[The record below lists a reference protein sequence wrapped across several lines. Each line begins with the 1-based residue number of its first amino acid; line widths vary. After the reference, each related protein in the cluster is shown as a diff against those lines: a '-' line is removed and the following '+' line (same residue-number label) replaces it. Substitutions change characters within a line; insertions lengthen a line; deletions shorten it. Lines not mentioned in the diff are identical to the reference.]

1 MSEPSKHAQACSI
14 SMPKIS
20 DYALLYKTLELIQ
33 QAWFC
38 LHPKYW
44 LLDVPSNAPHLPF
57 LHPFIPPLE
66 HLRGIEHIKK
76 GKPRLSLLKG
86 VAASLGNHR
95 DTWCTSLSLSL
106 FLFFIFLA
114 KQTPISGYCNSVTAG
129 KEFGT
134 SHNLDTPPLITR
146 QSHVTFWTDSKRQWP
161 HSIKVVGEDFI

>member
-14 SMPKIS
+14 NMPKIS
-20 DYALLYKTLELIQ
+20 YYALLYKTLELIQ

-106 FLFFIFLA
+106 SLFFIFWQSKPQSQAIATVL
-114 KQTPISGYCNSVTAG
+114 QLERNLGHLTIWILHLS
-129 KEFGT
+129 
-134 SHNLDTPPLITR
+134 SH
-146 QSHVTFWTDSKRQWP
+146 DSP
-161 HSIKVVGEDFI
+161 T